1 MNDASLRTFLA
12 IIETGSL
19 VRASEAL
26 HVTQSTVTARLQTLE
41 EELGQPLI
49 VRRKSG
55 ATLTPAGVRL
65 ERYAVT
71 ITDLWG
77 QARQETALPDG
88 FSGVCNIACEPDLW
102 PGLGDRFYRS
112 LLTNHPQLAISVWRG
127 SQSEV
132 ADWMAGGKSDLAIT
146 TRAAFGAHQEQ
157 IALPPDRLVLV
168 SDRPDRPIRF
178 DPGYVFVEAGEE
190 FGRAHAAEFADAGTA
205 SLTFGDARLGLEHL
219 LSEGGSAYLPAR
231 MANPHIATNRLFQ
244 LPNAPEFSRRVF
256 LTVNTSARQ
265 AWEWFDDSVAGITEV

>member
-1 MNDASLRTFLA
+1 MNDAALKTFLA
-12 IIETGSL
+12 IIETGNL

-26 HVTQSTVTARLQTLE
+26 NVTQSTVTARLQALE

-88 FSGVCNIACEPDLW
+88 FSGICNIACEPDLW
-102 PGLGDRFYRS
+102 PGRGAVFYRF
-112 LLTNHPQLAISVWRG
+112 LRDNHPQLAISVWHG

-132 ADWMAGGKSDLAIT
+132 ADWIAGGKSDLAIT
-146 TRAAFGAHQEQ
+146 TRAAFGAQQEQ
-157 IALPPDRLVLV
+157 IALEPDRLILV

-178 DPGYVFVEAGEE
+178 DPGYVFVEAGDE
-190 FGRAHAAEFADAGTA
+190 FGRAHAAEYADAGTA
-205 SLTFGDARLGLEHL
+205 SLSFGDARLGLEHL
-219 LSEGGSAYLPAR
+219 LTEGGSAYLPAR
-231 MANPHIATNRLFQ
+231 MAAPHIAQGELHAITE
-244 LPNAPEFSRRVF
+244 APVFTRRVF
-256 LTVNTSARQ
+256 LTVNVSARQ
-265 AWEWFDDSVAGITEV
+265 AWGWFDDALAALQSD